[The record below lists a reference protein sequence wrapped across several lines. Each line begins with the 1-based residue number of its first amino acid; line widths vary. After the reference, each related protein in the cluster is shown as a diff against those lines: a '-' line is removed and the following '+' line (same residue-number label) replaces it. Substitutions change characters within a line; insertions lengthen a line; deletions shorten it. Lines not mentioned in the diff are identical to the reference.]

1 MKPPEQFLQQFLT
14 LKQVP
19 RVVLSKKEPQEKFQ
33 PVQVKDKPLEQFLM
47 AQELL
52 EQVLLNYE
60 TRREDPPRSRAL
72 RPVFSRAF
80 RTHREGFRK
89 EEPSF

>member
-80 RTHREGFRK
+80 RTHRKGYSK